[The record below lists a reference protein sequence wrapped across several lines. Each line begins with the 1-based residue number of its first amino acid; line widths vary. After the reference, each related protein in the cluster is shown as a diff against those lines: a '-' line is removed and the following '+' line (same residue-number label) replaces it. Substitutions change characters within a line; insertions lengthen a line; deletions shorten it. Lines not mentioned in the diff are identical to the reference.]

1 MCPTSKQHAPTRFTV
16 RGPAGGTPAH
26 ARDREKMCSKRRGAG
41 GGGCERAGTGAE
53 VGGADG
59 STRDSPSH
67 VGRGVGA
74 SAGALVVAHQRDP
87 SFYKAMG
94 RVPRRA
100 RRGAY
105 ESCAHTKCAE
115 QEWRTWRLSRD
126 SRCDR
131 TRAGPRGGAQDGSG
145 QLGGGGVGRRSASAY
160 LRPR

>member
-1 MCPTSKQHAPTRFTV
+1 MPPPGSPWAGPQAGPLHTREIE
-16 RGPAGGTPAH
+16 RKCAQ
-26 ARDREKMCSKRRGAG
+26 RGAG

-53 VGGADG
+53 VGRADG

-74 SAGALVVAHQRDP
+74 SAGAVVVAHQRDP
-87 SFYKAMG
+87 SFKKAMG

-100 RRGAY
+100 RRGAN

-131 TRAGPRGGAQDGSG
+131 TRAGPGGGAQDGSG
-145 QLGGGGVGRRSASAY
+145 QLGGGGYKKDKNCMVHPNRYG
-160 LRPR
+160 LQ